1 MELDTVVRLASAT
14 KIVTTVAVMQCVD
27 QGLIGLDDDVEEQV
41 EELRGIRIIKGWEGD
56 EPVLEEKRGR
66 ITVR

>member
-1 MELDTVVRLASAT
+1 M
-14 KIVTTVAVMQCVD
+14 TTVAVMQCVD